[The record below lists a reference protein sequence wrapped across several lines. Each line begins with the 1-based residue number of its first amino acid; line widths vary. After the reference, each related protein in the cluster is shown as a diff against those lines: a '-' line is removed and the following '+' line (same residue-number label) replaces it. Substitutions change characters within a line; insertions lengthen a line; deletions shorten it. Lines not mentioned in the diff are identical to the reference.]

1 MNALWDQI
9 TTYLEQGGFVMG
21 PLLLGAAVMWYG
33 LGYRMLTLRRG
44 SGLPVRTLVERYL
57 EGWDRPPQ
65 GILDLAAY
73 RASRVAREGRRPLR
87 RQLDDALADLGDE
100 MRRFET
106 LVRAIVTVAPLT
118 GLLGTVAGMIETF
131 DSLGDMSLYSQSG
144 GIAGGI
150 SQALFTT
157 QLGLVVAVPG
167 LFVGRILGRK
177 RQSLEQEIARIKD
190 LVCSR
195 HMGAHI

>member
-1 MNALWDQI
+1 MNGLWDQI
-9 TTYLEQGGFVMG
+9 ETYLRQGGFVMA
-21 PLLLGAAVMWYG
+21 PLLVGAAVMWYG

-44 SGLPVRTLVERYL
+44 SRLPVRTLVERYL
-57 EGWDRPPQ
+57 EGWDRPPR
-65 GILDLAAY
+65 GMLDLAAY
-73 RASRVAREGRRPLR
+73 RATRVAKEARTPLR
-87 RQLDDALADLGDE
+87 RQLDDALADLHDE
-100 MRRFET
+100 MSRFQT
-106 LVRAIVTVAPLT
+106 VVRAIVTVAPLT

-167 LFVGRILGRK
+167 LFVGRILRRK
-177 RQSLEQEIARIKD
+177 QQSIEQEIARIKD
-190 LVCSR
+190 LVCAR
-195 HMGAHI
+195 QKGAHP